1 MELDGRSIVKK
12 CFRNGVAVKYPNL
25 REFYMTTVR
34 SSLL

>member
-25 REFYMTTVR
+25 RENFT
-34 SSLL
+34 